1 MIINALYQHYKT
13 LLDDPDSG
21 ISPPGFSRGRVSH
34 CLVIDCEGKLVNI
47 IDLRDTREG
56 KLISREMDVP
66 EQKKRA
72 SGISANFMCDNCV
85 YVLGLRR
92 SEKEKK
98 HRIEECFRQFVQ
110 LHENVLENVEDE
122 GVAALLLFLQ
132 SWDNASAETH
142 PVVSRYLK
150 DLAEGGNLVFKLEG
164 ADGYLHERD
173 AIVEAWH
180 RHRESQ
186 TSEVRAQCLVTG
198 QAARVAQLHPSI
210 KGVTGAQSTGASLV
224 SFNLEAFT
232 SYGKTQSFNAP
243 VSEEVAFAYTTA
255 LNYLLNSA
263 KHRIR
268 VGDTTVVF
276 WAERSTGGL
285 EEDLLGALFFPDIEI
300 EEDAGP
306 KKGDSD
312 RLVRDP
318 QTVILL
324 RDIFERIKTGQPV
337 ADGLVGIN
345 KETRFYILGLA
356 PNAARL
362 AVRFW
367 HADLYVKFINRI
379 GQHYSDMV
387 IIKEYDRQPDF
398 LSVTKILK
406 ETAPLKDTKRIAPL
420 LGGALM
426 RSILTGAPYPMTLY
440 NSMLSRIRADQDV
453 NYTRVAVI
461 KACLVRNR
469 RFYNKESEVDISMA
483 LNEENRNTGYL
494 LGRLFAL
501 LEKAQVDA
509 NPGINATIRD
519 RYFGAASAS
528 PGSVFP
534 ILLRLVQHHIAKAE
548 YGRLIDKR
556 IEEVISLI
564 DSFPAYLNLEDQG
577 RFVLGYYQQ
586 RQALYTKSEKRED
599 AQ

>member
-1 MIINALYQHYKT
+1 M
-13 LLDDPDSG
+13 
-21 ISPPGFSRGRVSH
+21 
-34 CLVIDCEGKLVNI
+34 
-47 IDLRDTREG
+47 
-56 KLISREMDVP
+56 
-66 EQKKRA
+66 
-72 SGISANFMCDNCV
+72 
-85 YVLGLRR
+85 
-92 SEKEKK
+92 
-98 HRIEECFRQFVQ
+98 
-110 LHENVLENVEDE
+110 
-122 GVAALLLFLQ
+122 
-132 SWDNASAETH
+132 
-142 PVVSRYLK
+142 
-150 DLAEGGNLVFKLEG
+150 
-164 ADGYLHERD
+164 
-173 AIVEAWH
+173 
-180 RHRESQ
+180 
-186 TSEVRAQCLVTG
+186 
-198 QAARVAQLHPSI
+198 
-210 KGVTGAQSTGASLV
+210 V